1 LSGTDDCMHKNIIPI
16 LPVLFICIL
25 CISCRPEQVEF
36 IKIDNAVVIGSEGHF
51 VVVEADAILFNPN
64 KTNGRVKTVD
74 IAVFFKEQKV
84 AHVNESATV
93 KVRAEK
99 EFSIPLRM
107 KLDMNKIQENWLN
120 NLVAILRDK
129 SVELHF
135 TGYIRIKIL
144 GVGYNVPVDYT
155 EKIKL

>member
-1 LSGTDDCMHKNIIPI
+1 MYKNIKPI
-16 LPVLFICIL
+16 LPALFICVL
-25 CISCRPEQVEF
+25 FISCRPEQVEF
-36 IKIDNAVVIGSEGHF
+36 IRIDNAVVIGAEGHF
-51 VVVEADAILFNPN
+51 MVVEADAILFNPN
-64 KTNGRVKTVD
+64 KTNGRVKKVD
-74 IAVFFKEQKV
+74 IAVFFKQQEV
-84 AHVNESATV
+84 AHINESATV
-93 KVRAEK
+93 KVGAGK

-107 KLDMNKIQENWLN
+107 RLDMNKIQDNWLN

-129 SVELHF
+129 SVVLHF

>member
-1 LSGTDDCMHKNIIPI
+1 MYNNIKTILLPI
-16 LPVLFICIL
+16 LFIVL
-25 CISCRPEQVEF
+25 CISCRPAQVEF
-36 IKIDNAVVIGSEGHF
+36 LKIDNAMVIGSEGNF
-51 VVVEADAILFNPN
+51 MVVEADAILFNPN

-74 IAVFFKEQKV
+74 IAVFYNEKEV
-84 AHVNESATV
+84 ARIIESATV
-93 KVRAEK
+93 KVGGEE

-107 KLDMNKIQENWLN
+107 RLDMNKIQDNWLS